1 MNFIRYTIFIV
12 SLLIFSQIGAQ
23 KSQIYTYSLKDY
35 QNALTLYN
43 NKQYQASQ
51 LIFDKVKQKTDD
63 FEIISNCD
71 YYIANAAI
79 RLNQIGA
86 DKLMEDFVEHHSTS
100 TKRNSAMLD
109 VGDYYFSQGKYANA
123 ARWYDKT
130 EVQNIN
136 YATREKFN
144 FRKGYSLFVTKKFDA
159 SKSYFEKI
167 TNSKQYGSQAKYYIG
182 YMAYQGNDYDRANR
196 YFEEISSNKNVNKK
210 LSYYQADMNFK
221 LGKFSKALNLA
232 LEQLPKSDKNEKS
245 ELNKIIGESYFNLE
259 EYEKAVPYL
268 KEYKGKQGKWN
279 NTDFYQLGYAY
290 YKQNDFEKAVGQF
303 NKIIDA
309 NDDVA
314 QNAYYHLAEC
324 YLKTNKKQEALNA
337 FRNASSMNFSPEIQK
352 DAWLNYAKLSYDIG
366 NAYENVSQVLI
377 NYLKKYPESPNKIEI
392 QDLLVDSYIT
402 TKNYEAAI
410 QLLENNKSYSNKLA
424 YQQVT
429 FYRGLELF
437 NERKYNEAKTY
448 FNKSLNEPQD
458 DLYTARAIY
467 WNAETEYLLN
477 NFENAVIGFKE
488 FMQNSASSQALEKKN
503 VNYNLG
509 YAYFKQKE
517 YNQAEVYFTKFIASN
532 KDDKDR
538 LNDSYLRLGDS
549 RFVTSSYWSAIEA
562 YNAAIKLQRSG
573 EDYAYFQK
581 AISYG
586 FVNRNEKKIEE
597 LNTFIKK
604 YMVSTLRDDALYE
617 LGNTY
622 INNEN
627 TNKGVEAYKTLVS
640 EYRMSSYVPKAIL
653 REGLVYYNAGR
664 NEEALATFKKVVS
677 KYPNTQEAVQAVS
690 TSKLIYIDLG
700 RVNEYA
706 SWVKTL
712 DFVEVTN
719 AELDNATFEGAER
732 QYVQGNT
739 LEAIKGLEGYVS
751 QFPNGMHELHANF
764 YLAQSYFG
772 NNQIPESVPYYEN
785 VISNERNEFT
795 EQALARL
802 TEIYLEKNNYKKAI
816 LLLKRLEQE
825 ADFPQ
830 NITFAQSNL
839 MKVNYKLNNYPET
852 ISYAEK
858 VLSNVKV
865 DNRIRNDA
873 NIMIA
878 RSAIQTN
885 NEVKAKSAYSE
896 VQKTATGSLAAEA
909 LYYEAYF
916 KNKEGNYEASNA
928 VIQSLAKNYSGHK
941 KFGAKGL
948 LLMAKNFYALEDAF
962 QATYILENVILNFSD
977 FPKVVEEAKSELI
990 KVKVEEAKRNS
1001 SVNPQGN

>member
-1 MNFIRYTIFIV
+1 MNFIKHIIFIV
-12 SLLIFSQIGAQ
+12 SLFIITQLSAQ
-23 KSQIYTYSLKDY
+23 QSQIYTYNLKDY

-51 LIFDKVKQKTDD
+51 SIFREVKQKTND
-63 FEIISNCD
+63 FEVIADCD
-71 YYIANAAI
+71 YYIANSAI
-79 RLNQIGA
+79 RLNQAGA
-86 DKLMEDFVEHHSTS
+86 DKLMEGFVKQHSTS

-123 ARWYDKT
+123 VKWYDKT
-130 EVQNIN
+130 EGRNVG
-136 YATREKFN
+136 YASKEKFN
-144 FRKGYSLFVTKKFDA
+144 FRKGYSLFATKKFEA

-167 TNSKQYGSQAKYYIG
+167 SNSKEYGSQAKYYIG
-182 YMAYQGNDYDRANR
+182 YMAYQGNDYDEANR
-196 YFEEISSNKNVNKK
+196 YFEEISDNKNVNKK

-221 LGKFSKALNLA
+221 LGKFSKALELA
-232 LEQLPKSDKNEKS
+232 LKQLPKSDRNEKS

-259 EYEKAVPYL
+259 KYNEAVPYL

-279 NTDFYQLGYAY
+279 NTDFYLLGYAY
-290 YKQNDFEKAVGQF
+290 YKQGDFVEAVGQF

-309 NDDVA
+309 NNPVA

-337 FRNASSMNFSPEIQK
+337 FKNASEMEYSPEIQK

-366 NAYENVSQVLI
+366 NAYENVSQILI
-377 NYLKKYPESPNKIEI
+377 NYLKKYPESPSKSEI
-392 QDLLVDSYIT
+392 QDLLVNSYIT

-410 QLLENNKSYSNKLA
+410 NLLENNKSFSNKIA

-437 NERKYNEAKTY
+437 NEGKYKEAKIY
-448 FNKSLNEPQD
+448 FNKSLNEQQD
-458 DLYTARAIY
+458 DLYTARAIF
-467 WNAETEYLLN
+467 WKAEVDYLLN
-477 NFENAVIGFKE
+477 DYEVAVIGFKE
-488 FMQNSASSQALEKKN
+488 FVQNNSASQTREN
-503 VNYNLG
+503 ENIDYHLG

-517 YNQAEVYFTKFIASN
+517 YNQAEQFFAKFVASHK
-532 KDDKDR
+532 KDIDR

-549 RFVTSSYWSAIEA
+549 HFVTSSYWPAIEA
-562 YNAAIKLQRSG
+562 YNEAIKLGGSG

-597 LNTFIKK
+597 LNAFINK
-604 YMVSTLRDDALYE
+604 YKVSTYRDDALYE

-622 INNEN
+622 VNNEN
-627 TNKGVEAYKTLVS
+627 SNKGIEAYKALIS
-640 EYRMSSYVPKAIL
+640 EYKRSSYVPKAML
-653 REGLVYYNAGR
+653 REGLVYYNASK
-664 NEEALATFKKVVS
+664 NEEALSAFRKIVGRF
-677 KYPNTQEAVQAVS
+677 PNTQEAIQAVS
-690 TSKLIYIDLG
+690 TSKLIYIDQG

-706 SWVKTL
+706 NWVKTL
-712 DFVEVTN
+712 DFIEVTD
-719 AELDNATFEGAER
+719 AELDNASFEGAER

-739 LEAIKGLEGYVS
+739 SEAIKGLENYVS
-751 QFPNGMHELHANF
+751 QFSNGMHSLHAHF

-772 NNQIPESVPYYEN
+772 NNQISESVPNYEV
-785 VISNERNEFT
+785 VISKERNEFT

-802 TEIYLEKNNYKKAI
+802 SEIYLEKNDFSKVI
-816 LLLKRLEQE
+816 PLLKRLEQE

-839 MKVNYKLNNYPET
+839 MKANYELSNYTET
-852 ISYAEK
+852 INYAEK
-858 VLSNVKV
+858 VLSNEKI
-865 DNRIRNDA
+865 DNRIKSDA

-885 NEVKAKSAYSE
+885 NETRAKSAYAE
-896 VQKTATGSLAAEA
+896 VQKTATGVLAAEA

-916 KNKEGNYEASNA
+916 KNKDGEYEASNTI
-928 VIQSLAKNYSGHK
+928 VQNLAKNYSGHK
-941 KFGAKGL
+941 EFGAKGL

-962 QATYILENVILNFSD
+962 QATYILESVINNFSD
-977 FPKVVEEAKSELI
+977 YQEVINDAKSELI
-990 KVKVEEAKRNS
+990 KIKVEEAKRNS
-1001 SVNPQGN
+1001 SVNPQE

>member
-1 MNFIRYTIFIV
+1 MNIIRYSIFIV
-12 SLLIFSQIGAQ
+12 SLLVLSHLSAQQSQV
-23 KSQIYTYSLKDY
+23 YTYALKDY

-51 LIFDKVKQKTDD
+51 LIFGEVKEKTKDIEVIAD
-63 FEIISNCD
+63 CD

-79 RLNQIGA
+79 RLNQPGA
-86 DKLMEDFVEHHSTS
+86 DKLMENFVEEHSTS
-100 TKRNSAMLD
+100 TKRSSAMLD
-109 VGDYYFSQGKYANA
+109 VGDYYFDQGKYANA

-130 EVQNIN
+130 EGQNIG
-136 YATREKFN
+136 YASRDKFN
-144 FRKGYSLFVTKKFDA
+144 FRKGYSLFATQMFDA
-159 SKSYFEKI
+159 SKTYFEKI
-167 TNSKQYGSQAKYYIG
+167 TNSKEYGSQAKYYIG
-182 YMAYQGNDYDRANR
+182 YMAYQGNDYDEANR
-196 YFEEISSNKNVNKK
+196 YFEEISNNKDVNKK

-221 LGKFSKALNLA
+221 LGKFSKALDLA
-232 LEQLPKSDKNEKS
+232 LEQLPKSDKSEQS

-259 EYEKAVPYL
+259 RYDEAVPYL
-268 KEYKGKQGKWN
+268 KDYKGKQGKWN

-290 YKQNDFEKAVGQF
+290 YKQNDFENAVSQF

-309 NDDVA
+309 NDPVA

-337 FRNASSMNFSPEIQK
+337 FRNASSMEFSPEIQK

-377 NYLKKYPESPNKIEI
+377 NYLKKYPESPSKIEI

-410 QLLENNKSYSNKLA
+410 NLLENNKSFNNKLA

-437 NERKYNEAKTY
+437 NEGKYRDAKTY
-448 FNKSLNEPQD
+448 FEKSLNEQQD
-458 DLYTARAIY
+458 VFYTARATF
-467 WNAETEYLLN
+467 WNAETDYLLDDYQ
-477 NFENAVIGFKE
+477 NAVIGFKE
-488 FMQNSASSQALEKKN
+488 FIQNRMSPQTAEYEN

-517 YNQAEVYFTKFIASN
+517 YNQAQQYFTKFIASHKEN
-532 KDDKDR
+532 TDR

-549 RFVTSSYWSAIEA
+549 HFVTSSYWPAIEA
-562 YNAAIKLQRSG
+562 YNEAIKLKGAG

-586 FVNRNEKKIEE
+586 FVNRNEQKIEE

-604 YMVSTLRDDALYE
+604 YRVSTLRDDALYE

-622 INNEN
+622 INNNN
-627 TNKGVEAYKTLVS
+627 TNKGIEAYKTLVS
-640 EYRMSSYVPKAIL
+640 EYRMSSYVPKAVL

-664 NEEALATFKKVVS
+664 NEEALKTFKIIVNKFPGS
-677 KYPNTQEAVQAVS
+677 QEALQAVS

-706 SWVKTL
+706 NWVKTL
-712 DFVEVTN
+712 DFVEVTD

-739 LEAIKGLEGYVS
+739 IEAIKGLESYVS
-751 QFPNGMHELHANF
+751 QFPGGMHSLHAHF

-772 NNQIPESVPYYEN
+772 NNQITESIPHYEN
-785 VISNERNEFT
+785 VISKERNEFT

-802 TEIYLEKNNYKKAI
+802 TEIYLENNNYSKAMP
-816 LLLKRLEQE
+816 LLKRLEQE

-839 MKVNYKLNNYPET
+839 MKANYELKNYAET

-885 NEVKAKSAYSE
+885 DELKAKSAYSE
-896 VQKTATGSLAAEA
+896 VQKTATGALAAEA

-916 KNKEGNYEASNA
+916 KNKDGNYEASNT
-928 VIQSLAKNYSGHK
+928 VIQNLAKNYSAHK
-941 KFGAKGL
+941 EFGAKGL

-977 FPKVVEEAKSELI
+977 YPEVIEEAKAELI
-990 KVKVEEAKRNS
+990 KIKVEEAKRNS
-1001 SVNPQGN
+1001 SVNPQ